1 MVLKVIELM
10 ASSEKSWEDAT
21 RNAVEKAG
29 KSVNNIKSVWV
40 KDQTVTVK
48 DGKVA
53 EFRVNVKISFSVE

>member
-10 ASSEKSWEDAT
+10 AGSEKSWEDAT
-21 RNAVEKAG
+21 RKEIEKAS

-48 DGKVA
+48 DNKVL
-53 EFRVNVKISFSVE
+53 EFRVNVKISFSVD